1 MIQNNIAAAQ
11 VAHAQATQMNL
22 VARQAQ
28 QLYHFAPP
36 ALQLAPL
43 LPPPPQL
50 QPPTAVAVNPA
61 VSATFTLHQAQ
72 AAAAAHVMGLQHAP
86 PPEAARNH
94 AQPPPVQ
101 PNSHHATSQ
110 ERLMSAYRVGM
121 LALDSLGRQRDT
133 ERPQVKYAR
142 NPNYGDD
149 VRWLMKISR
158 QLGISALQT
167 FLTSVANNVT
177 SPFLLQDLTYECGKY
192 LAMPQSFP
200 GLPQAHTPS
209 THSIVQQIRSNPHL
223 YTLAHTC
230 QRYYQHCIG
239 QKLMYLTPTDYE
251 EFTQIICQAKKAFG
265 WTQMGVQIYNDL
277 LNNIKRN
284 KACKKMPSEYWQKN

>member
-1 MIQNNIAAAQ
+1 
-11 VAHAQATQMNL
+11 VQA
-22 VARQAQ
+22 
-28 QLYHFAPP
+28 
-36 ALQLAPL
+36 
-43 LPPPPQL
+43 
-50 QPPTAVAVNPA
+50 
-61 VSATFTLHQAQ
+61 

-94 AQPPPVQ
+94 SQPPPVQ

-110 ERLMSAYRVGM
+110 ERLMAAYRVGM

-158 QLGISALQT
+158 QLGISAFQT

-209 THSIVQQIRSNPHL
+209 HQSIVHQIRNNPHL
-223 YTLAHTC
+223 FTLAATC

-239 QKLMYLTPTDYE
+239 QKLMYLQPTDYDD
-251 EFTQIICQAKKAFG
+251 FTQIICQAKKAFF
-265 WTQMGVQIYNDL
+265 WTQMGVQCYQEL

-284 KACKKMPSEYWQKN
+284 KACKKMPTEYWQKIEIKDTGIPPL